1 MCVDGQQRLTTTSLF
16 LAALADHL
24 SLLAEKSERQE
35 ECQVKLRQVCRWRLL
50 SLLQRFIV
58 VKYFHRI
65 VQLS

>member
-24 SLLAEKSERQE
+24 SLLAERSERQE
-35 ECQVKLRQVCRWRLL
+35 ECQVKLRQVEIYPG
-50 SLLQRFIV
+50 FIV